1 MLLLLLL
8 LQPPPTPTPTPT
20 LPPVEQLPGVDGVLM
35 LPSAR
40 QRERGREGAKV
51 NDCDP
56 ISYQLFIDCARRVTK
71 QQ

>member
-35 LPSAR
+35 LPSVR
-40 QRERGREGAKV
+40 QKERGRERELRLMIAIQSV
-51 NDCDP
+51 
-56 ISYQLFIDCARRVTK
+56 ISFIHRLRQTSD
-71 QQ
+71 